1 MTVFTAVSHAQFP
14 PPDFAVSG
22 DPELEKIQTELYRGI
37 REGRVDAVERFV
49 KLGGNLNVGGIKRD
63 PPLLEAIRFNRPD
76 MVRAMFEHGARLYTS
91 GDARNLALHH
101 AAL

>member
-1 MTVFTAVSHAQFP
+1 MRLRIFAPAVAHRLIRGLAIVTVFTAVSHAQFP

-49 KLGGNLNVGGIKRD
+49 KLGGYLN
-63 PPLLEAIRFNRPD
+63 F
-76 MVRAMFEHGARLYTS
+76 
-91 GDARNLALHH
+91 
-101 AAL
+101 